1 MAVPHRLVK
10 EMPAARNRSPK
21 FLAIVIACCAFTF
34 IASWAAFGS
43 ASASSASTS
52 IGFGDVTIQG
62 SGRQPH
68 LFFACCDQGIQE
80 TIALVSNAGM
90 IAQLKALNAGI
101 VFAVSDFDPERALAV
116 RRLNEAGIPLVA
128 WIELPA
134 EQGVYMN
141 ADNAPQASQRFD
153 EFENWTEQNQL
164 RWAGVGLD
172 IEPNFGSFR
181 GGRWHILKMLVKGAF
196 DGGRV
201 ERARAAYAALVQRI
215 HSRGYSVQTYQLP
228 LIATDR
234 RVHSKMFERML
245 GIVDVRG
252 DLEALMIYTS
262 LARPSSPAP
271 IWKFGPGAQA
281 IVVGATLG
289 ADNPAIDAK
298 APPLNWDQFSSDL
311 IVASHYSQVVGVYDL
326 EGCVRQG
333 FLRLLV
339 NLDWGR
345 KVTIPGTA
353 IRKISL
359 LGFGI
364 GSVIW
369 ILSHLVYILV
379 LAIILIGWFL
389 WRRKKHVEGSAPL
402 EPQAS

>member
-1 MAVPHRLVK
+1 MAVPYRLVK
-10 EMPAARNRSPK
+10 EMPAARNRNPK
-21 FLAIVIACCAFTF
+21 FLATVIACCAFTF
-34 IASWAAFGS
+34 ITSWTAFGS
-43 ASASSASTS
+43 VSASSASTS

-62 SGRQPH
+62 SGKQPH

-90 IAQLKALNAGI
+90 IAQLKTLNAGI
-101 VFAVSDFDPERALAV
+101 AFAVSDFDPERALAV
-116 RRLNEAGIPLVA
+116 RRLNETGIPLVA

-141 ADNAPQASQRFD
+141 ADNATQASQRFD

-172 IEPNFGSFR
+172 IEPNFGGFR
-181 GGRWHILKMLVKGAF
+181 GGKWQILKTLAKGALN
-196 DGGRV
+196 GGRV
-201 ERARAAYAALVQRI
+201 TRARVAYAALVQRI

-228 LIATDR
+228 LIVTDR
-234 RVHSKMFERML
+234 RVHSTMFERTL

-271 IWKFGPGAQA
+271 IWKFGPDAQA
-281 IVVGATLG
+281 IVVGVTLG
-289 ADNPAIDAK
+289 AGNPAIDAK
-298 APPLNWDQFSSDL
+298 VPPLNWDQFSSDL
-311 IVASHYSQVVGVYDL
+311 IVASHYSRVVGVYDL

-339 NLDWGR
+339 NLDWSR
-345 KVTIPGTA
+345 KVTIPGGA

-359 LGFGI
+359 LGFGM

-369 ILSHLVYILV
+369 LLSHLVYILV

-389 WRRKKHVEGSAPL
+389 WRRKKRVAGSAPL